1 MAPTCEG
8 SIRIVQ
14 GVGGVDVA
22 PPLVG
27 VTVTVAV
34 PPNPGGVM
42 VANVGGVEVP
52 AGFGGV
58 AVANGLGGVAVMNGL
73 GGVAVAGA
81 PEVGAVVGRLVGCPS
96 GASVGT
102 SDGSVACGC
111 GVEVTI
117 TIGNVNVGNGTGTRV
132 GGRVTRVGVAPAG
145 GRRVVVG
152 GGGVAVG

>member
-1 MAPTCEG
+1 MIRNLKITCADGRQAGDQANGLTVTGMAPTCEG

-58 AVANGLGGVAVMNGL
+58 AVANGLGGVAVMNG
-73 GGVAVAGA
+73 V
-81 PEVGAVVGRLVGCPS
+81 
-96 GASVGT
+96 
-102 SDGSVACGC
+102 
-111 GVEVTI
+111 
-117 TIGNVNVGNGTGTRV
+117 
-132 GGRVTRVGVAPAG
+132 
-145 GRRVVVG
+145 
-152 GGGVAVG
+152 GGVAVGAGIVS